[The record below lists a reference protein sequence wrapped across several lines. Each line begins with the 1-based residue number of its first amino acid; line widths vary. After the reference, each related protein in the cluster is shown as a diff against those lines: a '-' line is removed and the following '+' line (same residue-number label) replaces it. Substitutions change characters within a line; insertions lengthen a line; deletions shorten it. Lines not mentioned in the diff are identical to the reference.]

1 MHGSQSLPPTNR
13 PKWSGSSRPDLEALL
28 GYAFKG
34 AAMVAGAAAALEI
47 FKHRRLLS
55 IVGVGTAAAVLMKH
69 YLDQN
74 PTTRRRVRPPQD
86 RGASFPGEDITKPT
100 QQPQDAVDEALME
113 SFPAS
118 DPPASY
124 RQA

>member
-1 MHGSQSLPPTNR
+1 MRDSQSLPPMKSNR
-13 PKWSGSSRPDLEALL
+13 SGGICGTDFGELMT
-28 GYAFKG
+28 YAAKG
-34 AAMVAGAAAALEI
+34 AAVVAGAAAAFEI

-55 IVGVGTAAAVLMKH
+55 VVGVGAAAAVLMKH

-74 PTTRRRVRPPQD
+74 RTVRRQVRPPRD
-86 RGASFPGEDITKPT
+86 RGASFPGEDIAKPS

-124 RQA
+124 RPT

>member
-1 MHGSQSLPPTNR
+1 MNR
-13 PKWSGSSRPDLEALL
+13 PKYPGSSRLDLEELVC
-28 GYAFKG
+28 YAAKG
-34 AAMVAGAAAALEI
+34 AAVVAGAAAVFEI

-55 IVGVGTAAAVLMKH
+55 VVGVGAAAAVLMKH
-69 YLDQN
+69 YLEQHSSARK
-74 PTTRRRVRPPQD
+74 PLVRAPKD
-86 RGASFPGEDITKPT
+86 RGASFPGEEIAKTSQSPEDP
-100 QQPQDAVDEALME
+100 VDEALME